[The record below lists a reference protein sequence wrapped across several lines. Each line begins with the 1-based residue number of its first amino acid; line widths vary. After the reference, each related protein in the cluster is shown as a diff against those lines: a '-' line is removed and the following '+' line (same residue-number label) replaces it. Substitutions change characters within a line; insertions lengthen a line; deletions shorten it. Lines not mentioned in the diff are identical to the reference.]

1 MKRLAMLYGGSLPE
15 RRVADDPRFGPW
27 LARMVYLPDLPSA
40 DLQDLDGLIVPEGTN
55 HRQLR
60 ASSGVVTGFLARGG
74 AVITFGDQP
83 VSWLPGLAWE
93 FRPALPSPV
102 LAARFPDS
110 GFHAAVPLV
119 DQIWHHH
126 GVLTPPAGAAPLLV
140 TEDGATVLYVDRAS
154 TAGTI
159 LASTLD
165 PIRHCGETAMPAA
178 GRFLELVLPWVVTTL
193 LERPGV
199 TAASSPRVG

>member
-1 MKRLAMLYGGSLPE
+1 MKRLGMVYGGSLPE
-15 RRVADDPRFGPW
+15 HRVIDDARFAPW
-27 LARMVYLPDLPSA
+27 LARTVYLPELSAA
-40 DLQDLDGLIVPEGTN
+40 DLDGLDGLIVPEGSN

-60 ASSGVVTGFLARGG
+60 AATGSVVRFLERGG
-74 AVITFGDQP
+74 TVIVFGDQP

-102 LAARFPDS
+102 VVARSPDH

-119 DQIWHHH
+119 DAIWHHH
-126 GVLTPPAGAAPLLV
+126 GVLDPPPGATPVLV
-140 TEDGATVLYVDRAS
+140 TEDGAAVLYLDRAS
-154 TAGTI
+154 TGGTL

-178 GRFLELVLPWVVTTL
+178 GRFLECFFPWVVNSL
-193 LERPGV
+193 L
-199 TAASSPRVG
+199 